1 MCSGK
6 GKLIPWQRTTTS
18 TTTQLY
24 WGWSIWILCDGVG
37 VGGGDISSLHS
48 CWQDWKCA
56 QSFGRGQ
63 AVKPCGEQG
72 GDAHFLSLCCQN
84 SISTKTIWPVMQ
96 AQEIFSLQNFL
107 FSTQMC
113 LWMIFI
119 FRWNPMNIF
128 LKLQL
133 HTHHS
138 LDFIREL
145 KMLKITGYIH
155 LHYKIPFYVA
165 MLALVSFFFFF
176 W

>member
-1 MCSGK
+1 MWRIRRRRSLLVALLP
-6 GKLIPWQRTTTS
+6 KLS
-18 TTTQLY
+18 
-24 WGWSIWILCDGVG
+24 
-37 VGGGDISSLHS
+37 
-48 CWQDWKCA
+48 
-56 QSFGRGQ
+56 
-63 AVKPCGEQG
+63 
-72 GDAHFLSLCCQN
+72 
-84 SISTKTIWPVMQ
+84 STKTIWPVMQ

-113 LWMIFI
+113 LWIIFI

-128 LKLQL
+128 FKLQL

-165 MLALVSFFFFF
+165 MLALVSFFFLFLIIHREF
-176 W
+176 CFNMFSVWYKVATHVSWEVLQTVRVKGH

>member
-1 MCSGK
+1 MWRIRRRRSLLVALLP
-6 GKLIPWQRTTTS
+6 KLS
-18 TTTQLY
+18 
-24 WGWSIWILCDGVG
+24 
-37 VGGGDISSLHS
+37 
-48 CWQDWKCA
+48 
-56 QSFGRGQ
+56 
-63 AVKPCGEQG
+63 
-72 GDAHFLSLCCQN
+72 
-84 SISTKTIWPVMQ
+84 STKTIWPVMQ

-113 LWMIFI
+113 LWIIFI

-128 LKLQL
+128 FKLQL

-176 W
+176 FLIIHREFCFNMFSVWYKVATHVSWEVLQTVWIKGH

>member
-1 MCSGK
+1 MWRIRRRRSLLVALLP
-6 GKLIPWQRTTTS
+6 KLS
-18 TTTQLY
+18 
-24 WGWSIWILCDGVG
+24 
-37 VGGGDISSLHS
+37 
-48 CWQDWKCA
+48 
-56 QSFGRGQ
+56 
-63 AVKPCGEQG
+63 
-72 GDAHFLSLCCQN
+72 
-84 SISTKTIWPVMQ
+84 STKTIWPVMQ

-113 LWMIFI
+113 LWIIFI

-128 LKLQL
+128 FKLQL

-176 W
+176 FFFFDNSQRVLFQYVQCLI

>member
-1 MCSGK
+1 MWRIRRRRSLLVALLP
-6 GKLIPWQRTTTS
+6 KLS
-18 TTTQLY
+18 
-24 WGWSIWILCDGVG
+24 
-37 VGGGDISSLHS
+37 
-48 CWQDWKCA
+48 
-56 QSFGRGQ
+56 
-63 AVKPCGEQG
+63 
-72 GDAHFLSLCCQN
+72 
-84 SISTKTIWPVMQ
+84 STKTIWPVMQ
-96 AQEIFSLQNFL
+96 AQEIFCLQNFL
-107 FSTQMC
+107 FPTQMC

-128 LKLQL
+128 FKLQL

-176 W
+176 WLFTESSVSICSVSDIRWLPMCHGKCYRL

>member
-1 MCSGK
+1 MWRIRRRRSLLVALLP
-6 GKLIPWQRTTTS
+6 KLS
-18 TTTQLY
+18 
-24 WGWSIWILCDGVG
+24 
-37 VGGGDISSLHS
+37 
-48 CWQDWKCA
+48 
-56 QSFGRGQ
+56 
-63 AVKPCGEQG
+63 
-72 GDAHFLSLCCQN
+72 
-84 SISTKTIWPVMQ
+84 STKTIWPVMQ

-107 FSTQMC
+107 FPTQMC

-128 LKLQL
+128 FKLQL

-176 W
+176 LIIHREFCFNMFSVWYKVATHVSWEVLQTVRVKGH